1 MMATISTDIRNP
13 FERLRSLMPALSTWT
28 YFDFAA
34 VAPLPS
40 PVRDVFHAWSDD
52 MTLNGATGWGV
63 WRKRIEST
71 RRSAAAL
78 LGAEAD
84 EVALVR
90 NTTVGLSIIAEGID
104 WKPGDNVVVPSSEFP
119 SNLFPWMNL
128 ESRGVEV
135 RIVPNPE
142 VGLSLKDVERYCDSR
157 SRVVAVSWVSYASGW
172 RNDLSALADLAH
184 SHGALLC
191 VDAIQGLGV
200 LPLDVR
206 SVPID
211 FLAAD
216 GHKWLLGPEGA
227 GLLYIRRA
235 HLDSLRPLG
244 VGWNSVRQAGHFTD
258 PTPDL
263 RRSAARY
270 EGGSYPMAGMCA
282 LGTAIELLREVGMEG
297 VEQRLLEVTDLLVER
312 LRVIGA
318 TVHSERG
325 RVDGADRRSGIV
337 SFSLSDRDP
346 HEVRAACFSRHVV
359 VNVRANR
366 LRASPHV
373 MCDEQ
378 DITRLIDALTSR

>member
-1 MMATISTDIRNP
+1 MATVSADSNNP
-13 FERLRSLMPALSTWT
+13 FDRLRSLMPALSTWA

-52 MTLNGATGWGV
+52 MALNGATGWGA
-63 WRKRIEST
+63 WRKRIETT

-90 NTTVGLSIIAEGID
+90 NTTEGLSIIAEGID
-104 WKPGDNVVVPSSEFP
+104 WKPGDNVVVPASEFP

-128 ESRGVEV
+128 ESRGVEA
-135 RIVPNPE
+135 RIVPSPDE
-142 VGLSLKDVERYCDSR
+142 RLSVADVERHCDAR
-157 SRVVAVSWVSYASGW
+157 TRVVAVSWVGYATGW
-172 RNDLSALADLAH
+172 RNDLVALADVAH

-200 LPLDVR
+200 LPMDVR
-206 SVPID
+206 VVPID

-227 GLLYIRRA
+227 GLLYIRGE
-235 HLDSLRPLG
+235 HLNRLRPLG

-258 PTPDL
+258 PALDL

-270 EGGSYPMAGMCA
+270 EGGSFPMAGLCA
-282 LGTAIELLREVGMEG
+282 LGTAIELLRDIG
-297 VEQRLLEVTDLLVER
+297 VEAVEGRLLKWTDLLCEQ
-312 LRVIGA
+312 LRAIGA
-318 TVHSERG
+318 TIHSERG
-325 RVDGADRRSGIV
+325 CVDGADRRSGIV
-337 SFSLSDRDP
+337 SFSLPGRDP
-346 HEVRAACFSRHVV
+346 HEVRAACLTRQVV
-359 VNVRANR
+359 VNVRASR
-366 LRASPHV
+366 VRASPHV
-373 MCDEQ
+373 MCDES
-378 DITRLIDALTSR
+378 DITRLIEALASR